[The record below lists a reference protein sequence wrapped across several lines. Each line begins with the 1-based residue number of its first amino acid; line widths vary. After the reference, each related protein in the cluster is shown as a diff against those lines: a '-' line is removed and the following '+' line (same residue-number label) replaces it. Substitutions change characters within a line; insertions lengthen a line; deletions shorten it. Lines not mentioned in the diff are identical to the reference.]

1 MSPRALSRLTLGL
14 FAAATLACSG
24 DMLRSCTSAVV
35 GETVEATKEVTKGVA
50 DGIDDGR
57 KQGASVDGATLVSTW
72 DELDGKGAMSVHEVT
87 ADGAGCVAVLAVSN
101 TTEAPLRLMHLEV
114 TGLDSD
120 GFVLKP
126 AEQPR
131 SQITVPGAAK
141 DKLMIRFEVPPEKL
155 GQLRVWGRDLP
166 VR

>member
-1 MSPRALSRLTLGL
+1 MNRRALSRLTVGLLG
-14 FAAATLACSG
+14 ASALACSG

-50 DGIDDGR
+50 EGIDDGR

-72 DELDGKGAMSVHEVT
+72 EELEGNGGLSVHEVT
-87 ADGAGCVAVLAVSN
+87 AEGGGCVAVLAVAN
-101 TTEAPLRLMHLEV
+101 TGAAPLRLMHLEV
-114 TGLDSD
+114 TGLDVD

-126 AEQPR
+126 SDHPR
-131 SQITVPGAAK
+131 GQITVPAAAK
-141 DKLMIRFEVPPEKL
+141 DKVLIRFDVPPEKL
-155 GQLRVWGRDLP
+155 GKLRVWGRDLP